1 MYTEY
6 TPIKKRSFIE
16 RTFSKVEIGSVR
28 GSIFTV
34 IIGGLGSGLLSIPY
48 AI

>member
-1 MYTEY
+1 MYTDY
-6 TPIKKRSFIE
+6 HPVKKSSCFQ

-48 AI
+48 AV